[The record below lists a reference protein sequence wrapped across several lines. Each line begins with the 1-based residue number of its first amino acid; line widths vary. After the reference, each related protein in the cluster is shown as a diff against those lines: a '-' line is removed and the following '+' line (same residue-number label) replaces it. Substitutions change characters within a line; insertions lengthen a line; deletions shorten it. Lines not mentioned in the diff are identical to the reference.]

1 MNLKSYVISGL
12 IVSKNMF
19 HQYLCLGRVP
29 RVGAGRGLPSS
40 NALFFRGA
48 LAEPV
53 ITFFSIVSIFNS
65 RYDMNTVES
74 ALES

>member
-1 MNLKSYVISGL
+1 MNEENPIKTIKKTLVR
-12 IVSKNMF
+12 F
-19 HQYLCLGRVP
+19 FLG
-29 RVGAGRGLPSS
+29 
-40 NALFFRGA
+40 GA